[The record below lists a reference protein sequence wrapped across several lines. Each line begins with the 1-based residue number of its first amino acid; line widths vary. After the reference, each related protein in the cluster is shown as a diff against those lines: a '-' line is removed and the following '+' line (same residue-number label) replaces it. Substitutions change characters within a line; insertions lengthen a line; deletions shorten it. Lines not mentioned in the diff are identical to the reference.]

1 MSVTTD
7 ENCPFCRVAAG
18 TLPAT
23 LVHSDDEVVAFRD
36 INPQAPTHVLVI
48 PREHIGSAAELTP
61 AHDHLWGRLLHVAQ
75 DIAVEDGEAD
85 AGYRLVTNIGS
96 NGGQTVHHLHLHLLA
111 GRRMTWP
118 PG

>member
-1 MSVTTD
+1 MTD
-7 ENCPFCRVAAG
+7 CLFCRMVAG
-18 TLPAT
+18 DIPADV
-23 LVHSDDEVVAFRD
+23 VHQTDRVFAFRD
-36 INPQAPTHVLVI
+36 INPQAPVHVLVI

-61 AHDHLWGRLLHVAQ
+61 AQDQLWGRLLHVAQ
-75 DIAVEDGEAD
+75 AIADDAGQAD
-85 AGYRLVTNIGS
+85 TGYRLVTNVGR

>member
-1 MSVTTD
+1 MSDDT
-7 ENCPFCRVAAG
+7 CLFCRIAAG

-23 LVHSDDEVVAFRD
+23 IVHSDDEVVAFRD

-48 PREHIGSAAELTP
+48 PREHIASAAELTP
-61 AHDHLWGRLLHVAQ
+61 AQDTLWGRLLHVAQ
-75 DIAVEDGEAD
+75 SIADDEGQTE
-85 AGYRLVTNIGS
+85 AGYRLVTNVGR
-96 NGGQTVHHLHLHLLA
+96 NGGQTVPHLHLHLLA